1 MDVRLPTRSSCSRLL
16 ITGLLGAVCAALA
29 LAPWPTAP
37 ANPSSPSS
45 PVQPSPDSAP
55 RSLLLRWTDPAHDWL
70 LVGDRVHDRLA
81 IYDAVDG
88 RPLAVL
94 DRGDGVGDIESMALE
109 GRWLVMLGKG
119 EPRVVRLPDLH
130 PRPLALA
137 LR

>member
-16 ITGLLGAVCAALA
+16 LTGLLGAVCAALA

-37 ANPSSPSS
+37 ANPSS

-119 EPRVVRLPDLH
+119 EPRVVRLPGLH